1 MRQNVLPP
9 SSISL
14 AINHLTNSA
23 LTGQVTNRIHTNTKK
38 NLKSSDISGTYFQSR
53 LPISFILFAKL
64 SLYSYNV
71 LFGQSLAVFSDLSG
85 KSQNAIHN
93 FLRSSMETKCISR
106 GKNAAPISFKL
117 HRIVPLTTTT
127 YQIFHTFLTYPQFS
141 IITQIILLR
150 MKTLLDFLCVIFE
163 GFSKSSSYSVKL
175 YYFHLV
181 MKIH

>member
-1 MRQNVLPP
+1 MCC
-9 SSISL
+9 L
-14 AINHLTNSA
+14 AKAWQFLVTYLANHRTQF
-23 LTGQVTNRIHTNTKK
+23 TI
-38 NLKSSDISGTYFQSR
+38 
-53 LPISFILFAKL
+53 
-64 SLYSYNV
+64 
-71 LFGQSLAVFSDLSG
+71 
-85 KSQNAIHN
+85 

-163 GFSKSSSYSVKL
+163 GFSKKAVR
-175 YYFHLV
+175 
-181 MKIH
+181 IP

>member
-1 MRQNVLPP
+1 
-9 SSISL
+9 
-14 AINHLTNSA
+14 
-23 LTGQVTNRIHTNTKK
+23 
-38 NLKSSDISGTYFQSR
+38 
-53 LPISFILFAKL
+53 
-64 SLYSYNV
+64 
-71 LFGQSLAVFSDLSG
+71 
-85 KSQNAIHN
+85 
-93 FLRSSMETKCISR
+93 METKCISR

-163 GFSKSSSYSVKL
+163 GFSKSCSYSVKL

-181 MKIH
+181 MKIHWTLEIDCLFLTATFGMSILNQNLNPSESMDELYGSEKSYKVWFEIDKKTQLK